1 MIIKSYELNKKNL
14 SGHNF
19 YLFYGEN
26 EGHKEEAINAIIK
39 NRENIN
45 FYFES
50 EILNDIQS
58 FFESLITKSF
68 FDNGKTI
75 VIKKVSD
82 KIKELINDIIEK
94 KLDDIKIILIAGELT
109 KKSKIRNL
117 FEKDKKLVCA
127 AFYPDNYQSLNYI
140 VNNFFKE
147 KQIPI
152 SREIINLLIERSNGS
167 RLHLKNELL
176 KIENYTASKK
186 KVSFEDIQKLT
197 NLSDNY
203 HMSELVDNC
212 LAKNK
217 NKLKKIIN
225 ENNFSNEEVI
235 SILRIFLYKTKRLY
249 DLKKISYNKN
259 LENVIS
265 NFKPPIFWKDKEI
278 VKQQL
283 SNWKLDKI
291 KSLLI
296 EIQKT
301 EFLVK
306 KNFNNSIEI
315 VLDFIY
321 SKTDSISN

>member
-94 KLDDIKIILIAGELT
+94 KLNDIKIILIAGELT

-117 FEKDKKLVCA
+117 FEKDKELVCA

-259 LENVIS
+259 LENVVS